1 MSATALVVDDDA
13 ALRRALAQRLAHWGY
28 EVREASSGAEAI
40 EVLRRTEHELVLL
53 DLAMP
58 GLSGLDVLKA
68 LRDEGISSDVIVLT
82 AHGSVEAAVDA
93 LRLGASDFL
102 QKPTDFEVLRAV
114 IDRCAR
120 GRRRERVVHAFED
133 RERTAAA
140 PVLGG
145 SPRMAGLLE
154 LAARAAA
161 SDATILVDGESGSGK
176 QVLAESVH
184 RGSPR
189 RDGPFVYVNCVALS
203 DDLAESTLF
212 GHEKG
217 AFTGAVGRKTGR
229 LEMAAGGTA
238 FLDEI
243 GDTTPRLQ
251 TKLLHFL
258 ETKEYERVGG
268 TRTLR
273 VDCRLVAATNRDLAA
288 EVKAG
293 RFREDLF
300 YRLNVIRLSVP
311 PLRERREDVRPLAE
325 AFVTRFARELRRPPL
340 TLAARTVSLLEAYP
354 WPGNVRQLRN
364 VMERAAVLAQGATV
378 TPDVLPPE
386 LFAHPVAD
394 GSGSGADLPL
404 KHALAAFRRQYV
416 ARALAQ
422 AGGNQTK
429 AASAL
434 GLQRSFLNRLVHR
447 MGLAGQASDGERPRA

>member
-1 MSATALVVDDDA
+1 MSATALIVDDDA
-13 ALRRALAQRLAHWGY
+13 TLRRALGQRLAHWGY
-28 EVREASSGAEAI
+28 EVREAASGAEAI
-40 EVLRRTEHELVLL
+40 EVSRRTEHDLVLL
-53 DLAMP
+53 DLSMP
-58 GLSGLDVLKA
+58 GLSGLDVLRA
-68 LRDEGISSDVIVLT
+68 LRGEGIASDVIVLT
-82 AHGSVEAAVDA
+82 AHGSVQAAVEA

-102 QKPTDFEVLRAV
+102 QKPTEFEVLRAV

-120 GRRRERVVHAFED
+120 GRRRERVTSALED
-133 RERTAAA
+133 RAEAAVG
-140 PVLGG
+140 PVPGA
-145 SPRMAGLLE
+145 SPRMARLLE
-154 LAARAAA
+154 VAARAAA

-176 QVLAESVH
+176 QVLAETVH

-217 AFTGAVGRKTGR
+217 AFTGAVGRKAGR

-273 VDCRLVAATNRDLAA
+273 VDCRMVAATNRNLEA

-293 RFREDLF
+293 RFREDLY

-311 PLRERREDVRPLAE
+311 PLRDRKEDVRPLAE
-325 AFVTRFARELRRPPL
+325 AFVERFARELRRPPL
-340 TLAARTVSLLEAYP
+340 ALPARTVSLLEAYA

-364 VMERAAVLAQGATV
+364 VMERAAVLAPGNAV
-378 TPDVLPPE
+378 TPEVLPPE
-386 LFAHPVAD
+386 LLADATAD
-394 GSGSGADLPL
+394 GAAAAGDLPL
-404 KHALAAFRRQYV
+404 KHALAAFRREYV
-416 ARALAQ
+416 ARALAR

-429 AASAL
+429 AAAML

-447 MGLAGQASDGERPRA
+447 LGLAGPTAAGEPPAA